1 MFSYKT
7 QPWQDV
13 KGTAFVA
20 KIWSIPSQQIT
31 NKLNWKAFS
40 PVSQKSL

>member
-13 KGTAFVA
+13 KGSAFVA
-20 KIWSIPSQQIT
+20 KIWFVWSQQMT
-31 NKLNWKAFS
+31 NKLN
-40 PVSQKSL
+40 